1 MIRYLL
7 FFLLLPSIAFSHE
20 LKPAIAN
27 LNIQKNEQIVNV
39 KIDIQ
44 LNLEAI
50 LANIDPSH
58 ADTDESKNASYY
70 NDLRKLKP
78 EELKSLF
85 FKNLK
90 DFNKKISLKSDNKDI
105 DLKIDE
111 IVIDNIGNIEVSRKS
126 NIFLSGK
133 GIDEDNLKF
142 GWNQDYGPIILR
154 VLTSKDS
161 LVYTE
166 YLKINSVSKNFSIYK
181 KNNDNLFSDIIN
193 YLIIGFEHIVP
204 KGLDHILFV
213 IGLFL
218 FSPKMKPLIIQVS
231 AFTLA
236 HTITIFL
243 GVLEIVK
250 LSGQIVEPII
260 ALSISYVAVENIIFK
275 KVSLWRPIVIF
286 AFGLLHG
293 LGFAGVISE
302 IGLSQTNFILTLISF
317 NVGVEFGQLFVILV
331 CFGIAYWIK
340 EKMWYK
346 KYFTNPLSMLIAI
359 IGLYWFFERVI

>member
-1 MIRYLL
+1 
-7 FFLLLPSIAFSHE
+7 
-20 LKPAIAN
+20 
-27 LNIQKNEQIVNV
+27 
-39 KIDIQ
+39 
-44 LNLEAI
+44 
-50 LANIDPSH
+50 
-58 ADTDESKNASYY
+58 
-70 NDLRKLKP
+70 
-78 EELKSLF
+78 
-85 FKNLK
+85 
-90 DFNKKISLKSDNKDI
+90 
-105 DLKIDE
+105 
-111 IVIDNIGNIEVSRKS
+111 
-126 NIFLSGK
+126 
-133 GIDEDNLKF
+133 
-142 GWNQDYGPIILR
+142 
-154 VLTSKDS
+154 
-161 LVYTE
+161 
-166 YLKINSVSKNFSIYK
+166 
-181 KNNDNLFSDIIN
+181 
-193 YLIIGFEHIVP
+193 
-204 KGLDHILFV
+204 
-213 IGLFL
+213 
-218 FSPKMKPLIIQVS
+218 MKPLIIQVS